1 MGKSEKPLYRRI
13 LLKLSGEAL
22 AGHDKTGINPEI
34 IHRIASEVKE
44 VSELGVEVAMVIG
57 AGNIFRGAMAES
69 LGINR
74 STGDFMGMLATV
86 MNSMAVEN
94 TLEKMDQPT
103 RVLTAI
109 EMKHVAEP
117 YTIQKAD
124 DHLKKGRIVIAAG
137 GTGHPYFTTDTAASL
152 RAVELGA
159 DLLLKATRVDGVYT
173 GDPEKDKDA
182 EKINE
187 ISFIDMITKRLKV
200 MDLTAISL
208 CMDNNLPIVVFNLFE
223 KGSLKKIILGEKIGT
238 KIF

>member
-1 MGKSEKPLYRRI
+1 MTDREGPRYKRI

-22 AGHDKTGINPEI
+22 AGPDKTGINPEI
-34 IHRIASEVKE
+34 INQIATEIKE
-44 VSELGVEVAMVIG
+44 VSDLGVEVALVIG
-57 AGNIFRGAMAES
+57 AGNIFRGAMADS
-69 LGINR
+69 LGISR

-94 TLEKMDQPT
+94 TLEKMNKST

-117 YTIQKAD
+117 YTIQKAL

-159 DLLLKATRVDGVYT
+159 DVLLKATRVDGVYT
-173 GDPEKDKDA
+173 GDPEKDPNA
-182 EKINE
+182 EKIVE
-187 ISFIDMITKRLKV
+187 ISYIEMIKRQLRV

-208 CMDNNLPIVVFNLFE
+208 CMDNNLPIIVFNLFE
-223 KGSLKKIILGEKIGT
+223 KGALKRIVLGETIGT